1 MPRRYYRRRRRYTRR
16 RRSVPWYNKKYT
28 PLQLAQKAISGV
40 RYLSG
45 LVNSEKFKH
54 DVTSSSTITRAGT
67 MLHLTNIAQGDG
79 DGQRTGNSIFVRN
92 VGIRFSV
99 LYNAQSGASM
109 TQRVKMMLLID
120 TQQVGDALPT
130 PSDVLDITG
139 SGSAPLSFLNDQTVG
154 RFKVL
159 KSRMYTLY
167 PDKMN
172 IVSQWN
178 VNLRHHV
185 RYNGAAASDIQ
196 KGGIYLLMISSEDN
210 TQPPAV
216 ERNIRVSYHD
226 N

>member
-1 MPRRYYRRRRRYTRR
+1 MPRRYYRRRRTYRR
-16 RRSVPWYNKKYT
+16 RRRNVPWYNKKYT

-54 DVTSSSTITRAGT
+54 DMTSSSTITRTGT

-92 VGIRFSV
+92 VGIRFSI
-99 LYNAQSGASM
+99 LYNTSGASA
-109 TQRVKMMLLID
+109 QRVRMMLVID
-120 TQQVGDALPT
+120 SQQVGDTLPSV
-130 PSDVLDITG
+130 SDVLDVAGTA
-139 SGSAPLSFLNDQTVG
+139 SAPLSFLNDQTVG

-159 KSRMYTLY
+159 KSRMYTVY
-167 PDKMN
+167 ADKNN

-178 VNLRHHV
+178 INLRHHV
-185 RYNGAAASDIQ
+185 RYNGATATDIQ
-196 KGGIYLLMISSEDN
+196 KGGIYLLMVSSEDN
-210 TQPPAV
+210 TNPPAV
-216 ERNIRVSYHD
+216 ERNIRVAYHD